1 MFSHDPAVADNTSS
15 QDAAAVSDFVRRYD
29 DTVQAADFD
38 TLPSFFDQQVLVI
51 TPTSSR
57 SVSRAEF
64 AGAAE
69 ARARQLDSVP
79 HTELIEQSTAEFGGH
94 YWLTSVRWRLP
105 LAGSH
110 LDLYS
115 DFLIRRVDG
124 DLRIAAYLTRQ
135 DLPQLMRAAA
145 GRE

>member
-1 MFSHDPAVADNTSS
+1 MFSHDPAVADNNSS

-29 DTVQAADFD
+29 DTVKAADFD
-38 TLPSFFDQQVLVI
+38 TLASFFDQQVLVI

-64 AGAAE
+64 AAAAE
-69 ARARQLDSVP
+69 TRARHMDSVP
-79 HTELIEQSTAEFGGH
+79 RAELIEQSTAEFGGH
-94 YWLTSVRWRLP
+94 YWLASVQWRLT
-105 LAGSH
+105 LANGH

-124 DLRIAAYLTRQ
+124 ELRIAAYLTRQ
-135 DLPQLMRAAA
+135 DLPQLMRAA
-145 GRE
+145 GQE